1 MQINVRDSSVFSVFS
16 RILPTCRFDHLR
28 MFEGDLKIFND
39 AVNLD
44 YIWFERTEME
54 PFFEADQG
62 AKSGRWSEKRGS
74 CNEPF
79 GGGKV
84 T

>member
-1 MQINVRDSSVFSVFS
+1 
-16 RILPTCRFDHLR
+16 

-54 PFFEADQG
+54 PFFEADRG